1 VQTLTSPDQIKCT
14 RVGFQTRP
22 KLENPNHEQ
31 PDCLHTNGNKAISTV
46 GYL

>member
-31 PDCLHTNGNKAISTV
+31 PERTITTRAV
-46 GYL
+46 YR